1 MADPTADPIADPLLR
16 QLYDYW
22 QKKRGNRAM
31 PSRADIDP
39 AELRAVL
46 PHLMLTDIVDGGR
59 RFRYRLVG
67 TAVAESFGKN
77 MTGMHIDEL
86 MTGTY
91 RQFIEGLYRDI
102 VEKKRPVYSES
113 TYFSH
118 QSAQM
123 WAQRLMLP
131 LSDDG
136 VTVNMVLS
144 GQTFRFGSPLKTM
157 TVRLAQES
165 AEEIRHLSR
174 ILE

>member
-1 MADPTADPIADPLLR
+1 MDDLIADPIADPLLR

-22 QKKRGNRAM
+22 LKKRGDRAM

-39 AELRAVL
+39 AEIRAVL

-59 RFRYRLVG
+59 RLRYRLVG
-67 TAVAESFGKN
+67 TAVVESFGKN
-77 MTGMHIDEL
+77 MTGMHVDEL

-91 RQFIEGLYRDI
+91 REFIEGLYRDI
-102 VEKKRPVYSES
+102 VAKKRPVYSES

-118 QSAQM
+118 QAAQM

-136 VTVNMVLS
+136 KTVNMVLS